1 MSMDLTFLSDS
12 YTKQILHQLRSAQ
25 YEKQRKKT
33 DFGSIL
39 SSKDDTAAVSAKAK
53 EYTAHLKE
61 KYGGVS
67 VKSVGKDQSSMDDLG
82 MGTAGTGNVVIAPN
96 ILEVIIFSA
105 EPEIR
110 VDGIA
115 CVWNF
120 QIACF
125 AGFAIV

>member
-96 ILEVIIFSA
+96 ILEQMA
-105 EPEIR
+105 NAPEK
-110 VDGIA
+110 A
-115 CVWNF
+115 
-120 QIACF
+120 AY
-125 AGFAIV
+125 